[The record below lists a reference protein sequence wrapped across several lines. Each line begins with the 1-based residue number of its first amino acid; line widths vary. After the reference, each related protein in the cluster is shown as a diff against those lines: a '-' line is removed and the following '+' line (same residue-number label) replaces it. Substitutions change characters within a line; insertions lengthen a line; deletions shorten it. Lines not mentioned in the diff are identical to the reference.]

1 MKMFAMAM
9 AVGCLAV
16 SAVGGEPY
24 GLMVERQENPCGVDA
39 AAPRFSWKMLEKDAK
54 NVTQSAYRVL
64 VASSQER
71 LARDEEAACL
81 VAPLLVEG
89 AHVGW
94 RWRRERMERARHVG
108 DGHYASRWLEGE
120 VDRSRA

>member
-39 AAPRFSWKMLEKDAK
+39 TAPRFSWKMSVEKGAK
-54 NVTQSAYRVL
+54 NVAQSAYRVL
-64 VASSQER
+64 VASSQEK
-71 LARDEEAACL
+71 LARDD
-81 VAPLLVEG
+81 G
-89 AHVGW
+89 
-94 RWRRERMERARHVG
+94 ERARFPIF
-108 DGHYASRWLEGE
+108 YSRRRGCFE
-120 VDRSRA
+120 VNSMAAPVRG